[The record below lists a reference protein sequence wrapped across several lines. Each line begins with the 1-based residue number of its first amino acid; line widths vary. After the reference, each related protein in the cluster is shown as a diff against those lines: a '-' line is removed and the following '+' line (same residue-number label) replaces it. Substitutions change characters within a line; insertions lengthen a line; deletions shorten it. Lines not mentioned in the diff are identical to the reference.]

1 MEVCSLTSTRGTSS
15 TLLFDSYKKMSP
27 NDMRARSNKQHCLEI
42 NAFFL
47 AKCSLF
53 ALLNQYIGT
62 DKIDPMILWALSN
75 LAFVFVTKKRYFI

>member
-1 MEVCSLTSTRGTSS
+1 
-15 TLLFDSYKKMSP
+15 MSP
-27 NDMRARSNKQHCLEI
+27 NNMRARSNKQHCLEI

-75 LAFVFVTKKRYFI
+75 LVFVPLKQLVDYRLLFFG